1 MGINAETSARAK
13 VARLEPDGE
22 TGGSIWSSELDHV
35 PLTQRRNWLM
45 NSRPR
50 ASGGP
55 LNCVAPEG
63 EAEKPVVAVGD
74 ALVLKKEEEDYNMQV
89 VSGRDFAGNKC
100 CSESEKIWICS
111 VEGKSSEGL
120 NQSGKVHEKNVQ
132 DECGTVAFDTSRDA
146 TAVCLGHTSGD
157 ATAVFPSRESESFGF
172 PDNCLDGEPA
182 KFQNREKADFVCS
195 PMRLPLGEN
204 QSHMQNNVPR
214 ATPDLIV
221 SNSLTSSKVKIEPSD
236 DNDLLNQ
243 KLSAVDMSHLLDSEM
258 TLNKRNGEIQDDGWS
273 HELEHVPLLLRKKM
287 LLAGKKVPSADSP
300 KSAISHVDDSPRT
313 SHQDVAV
320 VKEEKLL
327 HPSGTSGDDFAKN
340 IDGTTRDEIQ
350 SLLVSNEVDSR
361 DMLELGDADICAST
375 VTDASET
382 SVSQCCFGA
391 NQVSSLPIV
400 FENALSSKS
409 RDFLELQ
416 KCINRTVSKGKLPK
430 SNLCNGQDPV
440 LSPKMIT
447 KPAAALKQSV
457 KVKIEP
463 PDHHAMPKSDNTSQ
477 DHLKMLPVK
486 REAQDY
492 DDLSSDKVDHMLLR
506 ERLELLTSH
515 TDSVADTNET
525 YRCYTELISSVR
537 ESSHPVPESVKL
549 TVPKRLRK
557 RKKTATDSVETALDE
572 DAPGLLKVLLD
583 QGVTVDE
590 IKLYGEAEC
599 NELVDESS
607 INDGFAELEDV
618 ISKLFSQRQSFLKFA
633 PMRGSKDAKISY
645 CLACLLSL
653 VEQTRYLR
661 FRKWPAEWGW
671 CRDLQS
677 FIFVF
682 ERHNRI
688 VLERP
693 EYGYATY
700 FFELVDSLPIDWQI
714 KRLVIAM
721 KLTSCSRV
729 TLIENKALSV
739 GEDLTEGE
747 ARVLM
752 EYGWVPNTGLGTMLN
767 YCDRVI
773 HDQRNE
779 MDTSEWRAKI
789 GKLLIEGYNGGS
801 IVPTNIRK
809 ITEHRSSM
817 ERENLEIAQVKMEAE
832 L

>member
-146 TAVCLGHTSGD
+146 TAVCLGHT
-157 ATAVFPSRESESFGF
+157 
-172 PDNCLDGEPA
+172 
-182 KFQNREKADFVCS
+182 
-195 PMRLPLGEN
+195 
-204 QSHMQNNVPR
+204 
-214 ATPDLIV
+214 
-221 SNSLTSSKVKIEPSD
+221 
-236 DNDLLNQ
+236 
-243 KLSAVDMSHLLDSEM
+243 SEM